1 MNFLGIGPMEL
12 LFIVVIIM
20 VIIGPRDAAKTARSI
35 GRFLNRL
42 YRSET
47 WRSLT
52 QASRSLRSLPNRLAR
67 EAAMEE
73 LDDVEESLGD
83 IRRDLSQELR
93 GLEVGPEAPAEP
105 GDRPDTEVVK
115 SPTPPPAEDAPR
127 APED

>member
-1 MNFLGIGPMEL
+1 MEL
-12 LFIVVIIM
+12 LFIVVIVL

-73 LDDVEESLGD
+73 LDDVEGSLRD
-83 IRRDLSQELR
+83 LRRDMSQELR
-93 GLEVGPEAPAEP
+93 ALEEKLEVPTKPAA
-105 GDRPDTEVVK
+105 RPDAETQE
-115 SPTPPPAEDAPR
+115 SAAPPPAE
-127 APED
+127 EDPKPTED